1 MQATLAEIWQDARQG
16 EPTAIATLINRSLH
30 PRGIHVLA
38 RRRGSCLQI
47 MLEAAKSLPQE
58 SCLQYILKGLQKL
71 DPDGILNVRL
81 HGRLLGDE
89 WPEWTRTLELKATLP
104 NHPRDTSG
112 ITPAVTAQP
121 PALAAIQAPTSAP
134 RPASTPP
141 QAPTIAATAPS
152 PPLTSAHLPLVPEP
166 ASPVLRR
173 SRPGLL
179 LLGLG
184 TSLVLAW
191 VWYVQNVVPG
201 GLADLPNWA
210 TFDLNASPENQ
221 ATTSPNPSIPSTS
234 DSPTPETA
242 PIPVQQTI
250 RIKAV
255 GDMVP
260 GTNYPSVRK
269 PPDPQSL
276 LAKIKPYLQGA
287 DILFGN
293 YESTLTNHPH
303 PFKDTSRG
311 LVFAFRSPP
320 EYAKIFQAAGFNILN
335 IANNHSYDFN
345 EKGFRE
351 TMASIEKAGMKAVG
365 DKDQIIYINANGITT
380 AWIGFATYHGQN
392 MVQDIK
398 GGQALVK
405 RASQNAD
412 VVVISFHAGAEGSDA
427 VRTRNQ
433 VEYFYGENRGNIVQF
448 SRAMVDAGADL
459 ILGHGPHVPRA
470 LELYNGRLIAYSLGN
485 FLGYKTFATAGNLG
499 KSLILEAE
507 LDATGKF
514 VGGKVIPVRLNN
526 DGIPQLDN
534 NFASVQLIKK
544 LTQADFPKTPLS
556 IGRLGELSPPE
567 EPTPTNQAP

>member
-1 MQATLAEIWQDARQG
+1 MQATLEQTWHAARQG

-30 PRGIHVLA
+30 PKGIHVLA

-58 SCLQYILKGLQKL
+58 SCLQYILKGLKKL
-71 DPDGILNVRL
+71 DPEGILNVRL

-89 WPEWTRTLELKATLP
+89 WPEWTQTLELRTTLP
-104 NHPRDTSG
+104 APPTVSPKISPPADRLTPSAKISSPRVELA
-112 ITPAVTAQP
+112 TPAGELPSA
-121 PALAAIQAPTSAP
+121 ALPI
-134 RPASTPP
+134 
-141 QAPTIAATAPS
+141 
-152 PPLTSAHLPLVPEP
+152 VPEP
-166 ASPVLRR
+166 ATPALKRH
-173 SRPGLL
+173 RPGLL

-184 TSLVLAW
+184 TSLILAW
-191 VWYVQNVVPG
+191 VWYVQNVLPG
-201 GLADLPNWA
+201 GLSDLPNWA
-210 TFDLNASPENQ
+210 SLETDSNPDSPSP
-221 ATTSPNPSIPSTS
+221 TTSPQAEPNSGLE
-234 DSPTPETA
+234 SPTLAPA
-242 PIPVQQTI
+242 PIPERQTI

-260 GTNYPSVRK
+260 GTNYPVRRK
-269 PPDPQSL
+269 PQDPNSL
-276 LAKIKPYLQGA
+276 LAKMKPYLQGA

-303 PFKDTSRG
+303 PFKDTSKG
-311 LVFAFRSPP
+311 MVFAFRSPP
-320 EYAKIFQAAGFNILN
+320 EYAKIFQAVGFNILN

-345 EKGFRE
+345 ETGFRD
-351 TMASIEKAGMKAVG
+351 TMRSIEQAGMKAVG
-365 DKDQIIYINANGITT
+365 DKNQIVYITANRITT

-398 GGQALVK
+398 AGQALVK

-427 VRTRNQ
+427 VRVKNQ

-485 FLGYKTFATAGNLG
+485 FLGYQSFSTVGNLG

-507 LDATGKF
+507 LDGTGKF
-514 VGGKVIPVRLNN
+514 VGGKVIPVQL
-526 DGIPQLDN
+526 DGNGMPRLDN
-534 NFASVQLIKK
+534 NFATVKLIRQ
-544 LTQADFPKTPLS
+544 LTQTDFPKTPLT

-567 EPTPTNQAP
+567 ETATLGTTLSGEPKP

>member
-1 MQATLAEIWQDARQG
+1 MQATLEQIWDDARQG

-30 PRGIHVLA
+30 PKGIHVLV
-38 RRRGSCLQI
+38 RRSGHCLQI
-47 MLEAAKSLPQE
+47 MLEAGRSLPQE
-58 SCLQYILKGLQKL
+58 SCLQYILKGLRKL
-71 DPDGILNVRL
+71 DPDGIFNVRL

-89 WPEWTRTLELKATLP
+89 WPEWTRTLELK
-104 NHPRDTSG
+104 
-112 ITPAVTAQP
+112 TP
-121 PALAAIQAPTSAP
+121 L
-134 RPASTPP
+134 PASTPT
-141 QAPTIAATAPS
+141 AIALN
-152 PPLTSAHLPLVPEP
+152 PPLPIPRRDSTTVTPSANATPAVPAELPLIPEP
-166 ASPVLRR
+166 ANPVLKRA
-173 SRPGLL
+173 RPGLL

-191 VWYVQNVVPG
+191 VWYVQNVMPG
-201 GLADLPNWA
+201 GFSDLPNWA
-210 TFDLNASPENQ
+210 SLEGALN
-221 ATTSPNPSIPSTS
+221 ST
-234 DSPTPETA
+234 SPTPAPSQSASPTTA
-242 PIPVQQTI
+242 PVLEPVIPSPIPAAPRIT
-250 RIKAV
+250 IKAV

-260 GTNYPSVRK
+260 GTNYPSRRK
-269 PPDPQSL
+269 PEDPHSL

-303 PFKDTSRG
+303 PFKDTSQG
-311 LVFAFRSPP
+311 MVFAFRSPP
-320 EYAKIFQAAGFNILN
+320 DYAKIFQAAGFNILN

-345 EKGFRE
+345 ERGFRD
-351 TMASIEKAGMKAVG
+351 TMASIEKVGMKAVG
-365 DKDQIIYINANGITT
+365 DKDQIIYIKAKGITT

-485 FLGYKTFATAGNLG
+485 FLGYKSFSTVGNLG

-507 LDATGKF
+507 LDATGQF
-514 VGGKVIPVRLNN
+514 IGGKVIPVRLDGN
-526 DGIPQLDN
+526 GIPHLDN
-534 NFASVQLIKK
+534 NFASVKLIRE
-544 LTQADFPKTPLS
+544 LTQLDFPKTPLQM
-556 IGRLGELSPPE
+556 GRLGELAPPE
-567 EPTPTNQAP
+567 AAEKTNAQPRVSPSPTTKP